1 MLSAIAARK
10 LAQAQKESGITPFTV
25 ALLPPVASPPAP
37 SRLITKRKPSPAP
50 PNPPRKKQK
59 KKKKARRVEE
69 NRTRYF
75 EEQPITLEREEDI
88 IVLDSDEQDT
98 SEDEFESPN
107 LPSKVSKGKRAWS
120 PSLPL
125 NDSSNEE
132 DGEDV
137 VRAVPAPEPAILST
151 FVSIP
156 GENLFFLTPEESTS
170 LGLSLYED
178 ESASVISLAPTQT
191 ISFLGTYTF
200 VVLRGSVSIS
210 GVNLTASPMRH
221 RVFAPRSSPIPVL
234 AHLSGDSSGS
244 HRKKANLSDR
254 LHFLLNQE
262 RAIIVLQELRTGV
275 EGLGRICRTFDGFFE
290 PSRWQKSDLQ
300 PQFPLR
306 GTHMV
311 CGQVYLLVYYRI
323 DSFVS

>member
-10 LAQAQKESGITPFTV
+10 LAQAQKESGITPIAV
-25 ALLPPVASPPAP
+25 VPLPPVASPPAP
-37 SRLITKRKPSPAP
+37 SRLVTKRKPSPAP

-98 SEDEFESPN
+98 SEDEFESH

-132 DGEDV
+132 DSENE

-311 CGQVYLLVYYRI
+311 CSQVYLLVYYRI
-323 DSFVS
+323 DPFVS